1 MWPIN
6 GAPLKAIYETHQ
18 HVGSQCNCLCAKYGI
33 HNKQVML
40 DHLLRSE
47 DEKRAKE
54 AKESKVRAP
63 RRNMFIEGYQQH
75 ISRPLIE
82 PPTAEEEEEDAK
94 IDGLE
99 DDILLKTIKDQLDPT
114 SFLGA
119 SLNSII
125 EQCRICCPYQ
135 RTNLNE
141 IAYSHSRHY
150 LGSAMKILAIEAA
163 RCTTK

>member
-1 MWPIN
+1 M
-6 GAPLKAIYETHQ
+6 
-18 HVGSQCNCLCAKYGI
+18 

-47 DEKRAKE
+47 DEKQAKE

-63 RRNMFIEGYQQH
+63 LRNMFIEGYQQH

-99 DDILLKTIKDQLDPT
+99 GDILLKTIKDQLDPT

-119 SLNSII
+119 SLNNAESVVHINT
-125 EQCRICCPYQ
+125 Q
-135 RTNLNE
+135 T
-141 IAYSHSRHY
+141 
-150 LGSAMKILAIEAA
+150 
-163 RCTTK
+163 